1 MPSTSAAAAVAI
13 GAENDVPS
21 AWRNSN
27 GPQSEYPWSS
37 QAALVGLV
45 TLNGRVEKMS
55 EPGAEMSLCCVSR
68 SENSGTLPVTSS
80 ALTPMTCG
88 RAAGYPAKFHGD
100 RGAWSELPTAATTRT
115 FLLTAYLMAAASSG
129 E

>member
-68 SENSGTLPVTSS
+68 SENSGRWPVTSS
-80 ALTPMTCG
+80 VLTPMTCG
-88 RAAGYPAKFHGD
+88 RAAGHPGLVGGGRAALAG
-100 RGAWSELPTAATTRT
+100 GASGAVERTLHPT
-115 FLLTAYLMAAASSG
+115 
-129 E
+129 